1 MKGPSKYGAG
11 MINQRKAA
19 LSLALFLAVFFVL
32 WTLRATLFYAVDESI
47 ASPTLRAAYADL
59 LKLVVWVLPA
69 AAFAYWLRGAPPLKY
84 LGLTVVPSRRNS
96 LLCLAITVIFLLA
109 VTLFEIT
116 IGAKSFS
123 GASLSSLPAALALLQ
138 LVLSPLLEELLFRG
152 LVMKELMGLL
162 PTYLATALTSLL
174 FVGAH
179 LPFWLSHGG
188 LTQAM
193 IANAFGVF
201 AFSVVA
207 CSLFAMTK
215 SIWPPTVA
223 HIANNIWSSLLVAG

>member
-1 MKGPSKYGAG
+1 MRGPSQNEAG
-11 MINQRKAA
+11 MFNQRKAP
-19 LSLALFLAVFFVL
+19 LSLSLFLAVFFVL

-69 AAFAYWLRGAPPLKY
+69 AAFAYWLRGAPPLNY

-109 VTLFEIT
+109 VTLFELT
-116 IGAKSFS
+116 IGGKSFS

-152 LVMKELMGLL
+152 LVMKELMALQ
-162 PTYLATALTSLL
+162 PTYLATVLTSLL

-188 LTQAM
+188 MTQAM
-193 IANAFGVF
+193 IATACGVF

-207 CSLFAMTK
+207 CSLFAMTR
-215 SIWPPTVA
+215 SIWPPTLA
-223 HIANNIWSSLLVAG
+223 HVANNILSSLLVAG